1 MEVVRHQ
8 DIGMDVALKFFRGD
22 ADFLPEKPIVFLLE
36 QDLLSIVATL
46 NDMLGIAGQNE
57 AR

>member
-1 MEVVRHQ
+1 
-8 DIGMDVALKFFRGD
+8 MDVALKFFRGD

>member
-1 MEVVRHQ
+1 
-8 DIGMDVALKFFRGD
+8 MDVALKLFRGD
-22 ADFLPEKPIVFLLE
+22 PDFLPEKPIVFLLE
-36 QDLLSIVATL
+36 QDLLSVIATL